1 MALRQTGSSLEKVEK
16 ATLQDRIYQQLREAL
31 ITGDFE
37 PGETLPIAR
46 LTETFGTSPMP
57 AREAVHRLIAEGAL
71 QSEPNK
77 LTRIPWLSLE
87 HFTNLCQ
94 ARSLLE
100 GWAAE
105 QAARICTA
113 SQLKDLKT
121 LHKELRK
128 SVTMGDVT
136 AILRTNRDFH
146 FSLYGLC
153 ANPVLLKTIEG
164 YWVQSGP
171 YVRAIQNN
179 RSLHNEAKHGDALAP
194 HRTLLEA
201 LEAHDPAPAG
211 DAIRQDIQNSVEWYE
226 RLLAQL
232 PRSRG

>member
-1 MALRQTGSSLEKVEK
+1 MALRHTGTSLGKVEK

-77 LTRIPWLSLE
+77 LTRVPWLSLE

-105 QAARICTA
+105 EAARVCTKA
-113 SQLKDLKT
+113 QLDELDM
-121 LHKELRK
+121 LHKDLRK
-128 SVTMGDVT
+128 SVMLGDV
-136 AILRTNRDFH
+136 APILRINRDFH
-146 FSLYGLC
+146 FNLYGLC
-153 ANPVLLKTIEG
+153 ANPVLLKTIES

-179 RSLHNEAKHGDALAP
+179 RSLHNEAKDGDALAP
-194 HRTLLEA
+194 HRTLLKA
-201 LEAHDPAPAG
+201 LGSHDAQSAG
-211 DAIRQDIQNSVEWYE
+211 NAIRLDIQNSVEWYE
-226 RLLAQL
+226 RLLSHEAQA
-232 PRSRG
+232 PA